1 MRILFLSLCLLK
13 LLQVPAAGQTYRNL
27 INTRFNTV
35 ATGPMQA
42 IIIDVP
48 TMADTPNVRNA
59 LRIRVQTE
67 WRARAAGLQRPMD
80 HWRRLGILKP
90 GQSPCIPDI
99 VFIREKGRLVVPV
112 RSTRANGEIV
122 FTFPGAQEPG
132 SWTPQQQAELQAIL
146 NVMYPLLKDIYG
158 NPSWS
163 GQVKIINGD
172 NLQPPITDPNALS
185 GGIYNAST
193 NEILF
198 RKFQNAQSTVFS
210 LTQMMAMAFRG
221 PASISYDAWE
231 RGMARAATMVAV
243 RTALPQLEVLYG
255 QGSIDVTDPLW
266 HVLDVYD
273 LLNQPPLGN
282 DRFFPISKAGG
293 QVNTPSFPL
302 MLFDRLRMAGSAW
315 LKVATEDPLFFRNFN
330 AAYYQAW
337 QGDNNIAGNIPRLKQ
352 LARQVLSGGRVEGL
366 DFIDWYE
373 RQYVL
378 DTSVSPGTKL
388 YAEVVPLRPNSNDP
402 PPSNDE
408 FGFAVFLYYYQ
419 TTFDPNNNS
428 DEINLNGDSYPIY
441 WNFGWERLFL
451 AAQYEKVEIRNGFG
465 AVSPVFFDTINGSVG
480 DPQLN
485 GRMRVTMDFPVNT
498 QNVRLYVAPR
508 SMGKSDSPN
517 NFWGAVVGANTGKIK
532 IEADGIASQELD
544 VKQGAFGGRV
554 DPSIFSRP
562 RRAMIT
568 FINAA
573 GQSQPVRAVNIGYNE
588 YAAVFYVADPIDALE
603 HTFPTGPA
611 MISFPIQPLRPK
623 AAEALLNPATDQP
636 LFHEGNLLLA
646 QWRQNLQGTDPDDK
660 YLRYPTLDPLTPGQG
675 YWENFAQP
683 TTVKIIGRTTRQ
695 DAEFSIGLLH
705 GWNQIGSPY
714 EQAVELSSLRFQY
727 LADNVPVDLQTA
739 IARGWIVAQ
748 NVQGIGLVAIWDFDP
763 ANNYIPATRL
773 EPWKGYW
780 IRVGVSEGLTI
791 TYPNP
796 NLTRAPGRASPT
808 RAATVSGRGWSMAL
822 TVRGRDGRGAI
833 AYLGTAEGAT
843 DGFDADKD
851 ALRPPEF
858 SSTLPTIAFHHT
870 EWANHA
876 GRYFSDIRRI
886 GTRTPWEVTV
896 FTPDPHQTYTLSWS
910 HRARLPRTTR
920 LILVDM
926 ATGRR
931 LYMHDASSY
940 SFTPGNSPTRVFQ
953 IVPEERSRSTLRILN
968 VVVRPT
974 RADGSGAMDIAYDL
988 TQGATVSTEIRNASG
1003 RLIRRLNPGR
1013 AEPAGTNR
1021 ILWDGRDDRAI
1032 AVPAGAYLVHI
1043 TARTPEGEVARVVQP
1058 VFIVR

>member
-1 MRILFLSLCLLK
+1 MRVLCLGLCLLA
-13 LLQVPAAGQTYRNL
+13 LHLAPAAGQTYRNL

-35 ATGPMQA
+35 ASGPMQA
-42 IIIDVP
+42 IIVDVP
-48 TMADTPNVRNA
+48 HAADVQNVRNA
-59 LRIRVQTE
+59 LRTRAHTE
-67 WRARAAGLQRPMD
+67 WRARAVGLQRQMD
-80 HWRRLGILKP
+80 YLRRLGILKP

-99 VFIREKGRLVVPV
+99 VFVRERGRLVAPA
-112 RSTRANGEIV
+112 RITRANGEIT
-122 FTFPGAQEPG
+122 FTFPIAPEPG
-132 SWTPQQQAELQAIL
+132 TWTAPQQAELQSII
-146 NVMYPLLKDIYG
+146 NIMYPVLKDVYG

-172 NLQPPITDPNALS
+172 NLQPPISDPNALS

-193 NEILF
+193 NEIIF
-198 RKFQNAQSTVFS
+198 RKFRSSQSTVFA
-210 LTQMMAMAFRG
+210 LTQMMALAFRG

-231 RGMARAATMVAV
+231 RGMARAATMIAV
-243 RTALPQLEVLYG
+243 RTALPQLEALYG
-255 QGSIDVTDPLW
+255 QGSIDVADPLW

-282 DRFFPISKAGG
+282 DRFFPVSKASG
-293 QVNTPSFPL
+293 QANTPSFPL
-302 MLFDRLRMAGSAW
+302 MLYDRLRMSGSAW
-315 LKVATEDPLFFRNFN
+315 LKVATEEPLFFRNFN
-330 AAYYQAW
+330 AVYYQAW
-337 QGDNNIAGNIPRLKQ
+337 QGDNNIAGNVPRLKQ
-352 LARQVLSGGRVEGL
+352 LARQVLTSGRVEGL

-388 YAEVVPLRPNSNDP
+388 YAEIVPLRPDPSEP
-402 PPSNDE
+402 PPSNDD

-419 TTFDPNNNS
+419 TTFDQNNNS
-428 DEINLNGDSYPIY
+428 DEINLNGDCFPIY

-480 DPQLN
+480 DPRLN
-485 GRMRVTMDFPVNT
+485 GRMRVTMDFPVNA

-508 SMGKSDSPN
+508 SMGKLDAPN
-517 NFWGAVVGANTGKIK
+517 NFWGAVVGADTGKIK
-532 IEADGIASQELD
+532 IEADGIASQELE
-544 VKQGAFGGRV
+544 VQQGAFGGRV

-562 RRAMIT
+562 RRAMVT
-568 FINAA
+568 FTNAA
-573 GQSQPVRAVNIGYNE
+573 GQSLPVRAVNTGYNE
-588 YAAVFYVADPIDALE
+588 YAAVFYVEDPIDSLE
-603 HTFPTGPA
+603 HTFPAGPA
-611 MISFPIQPLRPK
+611 MISFPIRPLRPK
-623 AAEALLNPATDQP
+623 AAEALLSPVTDQP

-695 DAEFSIGLLH
+695 DAEVSIGLLH
-705 GWNQIGSPY
+705 GWNQIASPY

-748 NVQGIGLVAIWDFDP
+748 NVPGVGLVAVWAFDT
-763 ANNYIPATRL
+763 ANNYVPATRL
-773 EPWKGYW
+773 DPWKGYW

-796 NLTRAPGRASPT
+796 RLARAPSRTSPA
-808 RAATVSGRGWSMAL
+808 RSAALPGRGWSVAL
-822 TVRGRDGRGAI
+822 RVQGRDGRGAV
-833 AYLGTAEGAT
+833 AYLGVAEGAS
-843 DGFDADKD
+843 DGYDPDKD
-851 ALRPPEF
+851 ALRPPDF
-858 SSTLPTIAFHHT
+858 SSAVPTIAFHHA
-870 EWANHA
+870 EWAANA
-876 GRYFSDIRRI
+876 GRYFSDIRSI

-910 HRARLPRTTR
+910 NMTGVPRTTR
-920 LILVDM
+920 LILVDK

-931 LYMHDASSY
+931 QYMHSASSY
-940 SFTPGNSPTRVFQ
+940 SFTPGDSPTRVFQ
-953 IVPEERSRSTLRILN
+953 IVLEERGRSALRILN

-974 RADGSGAMDIAYDL
+974 RADGSGVIDISYDL
-988 TQGATVSTEIRNASG
+988 TQGATVSTEIRSASG
-1003 RLIRRLNPGR
+1003 RVIRRLNPGR
-1013 AEPAGTNR
+1013 ADPVGINR

-1058 VFIVR
+1058 VFVVR